1 MDVNIRGDFLT
12 ESFIEFRIAI
22 EFLAERNY
30 DYEILN
36 QSINQSD
43 YLDRGLFVKAFFNN
57 LIKIKRDF
65 SMDVTVE
72 KFLFYFRHF
81 LNNGFFVF
89 EEALAL

>member
-30 DYEILN
+30 DYEIL
-36 QSINQSD
+36 NQSD

>member
-36 QSINQSD
+36 QSINQSI
-43 YLDRGLFVKAFFNN
+43 N
-57 LIKIKRDF
+57 LII
-65 SMDVTVE
+65 
-72 KFLFYFRHF
+72 
-81 LNNGFFVF
+81 
-89 EEALAL
+89 

>member
-1 MDVNIRGDFLT
+1 MDINIRGDFLT

-30 DYEILN
+30 DYEIH
-36 QSINQSD
+36 SRTHAD
-43 YLDRGLFVKAFFNN
+43 YLDRGLFVKVFFYN
-57 LIKIKRDF
+57 LIKNKRNF
-65 SMDVTVE
+65 SMDVIVE
-72 KFLFYFRHF
+72 KFLFYFKHL

>member
-1 MDVNIRGDFLT
+1 MDINIRGDFLT

-30 DYEILN
+30 DYEIHSLTH
-36 QSINQSD
+36 SD
-43 YLDRGLFVKAFFNN
+43 YLERGLFVKVFFYN

-89 EEALAL
+89 EEALTL